1 MPLRD
6 DLLNPIAG
14 DNPAGADLRYDPLYD
29 KVKEARRE
37 EENIPQGGWDRP
49 RKLADWPA
57 VIKLASEAI
66 ATKTK
71 DLQLAV
77 WLTEA
82 LLRRE
87 GYAGLASG
95 LTLIHGML
103 EKFWDG
109 LFPEIEEGDLEL
121 RATPLEWLGGGLDFA
136 LKSSPIN
143 KNGHTFWQYKESGTV
158 PTEKDAE
165 KDKDKGKQR
174 QKALDDGKISSDM
187 FEKGFEATPKVWFR
201 QVAGDLSAALAALEA
216 LDTLSAE
223 KFADTAPSYRGMKES
238 LAEVQRTVAQLLEK
252 KLLVDP
258 DPVAPTAV
266 AGSEEESAGGEA
278 APTGPLSPEP
288 VDRNDAAGRI
298 ISAAR
303 FLRKT
308 EGTSPVSYLMLRA
321 LRWGEL
327 RAEAPNPDPRLL
339 DAPAAPVR
347 TQLKTLLLDQD
358 LPTLLDV
365 AEAVMGSRAGRGW
378 LDLQRYVL
386 NALDGLGPEYSHA
399 AQAIRRELRAL
410 LTEIPT
416 LHEMTLMDDL
426 PTAGPTT
433 VQWLN
438 AEGLLGGEG
447 DAIGAGST
455 AAPVASSAGEG
466 RDQLLERALAD
477 VRTGHASKAIDRI
490 KRALDRENS
499 ERGRFIRQTQLANV
513 MLEAGLDAVAA
524 PILKQLL
531 TKVDEGKLE
540 SWESG
545 PLVAE
550 PMVLLYRSYT
560 KSNTEPKVRQDLYLR
575 ICRLDP
581 VQALTL
587 GPATSGAA
595 APAAPAAKAANAE
608 G

>member
-1 MPLRD
+1 MALRD

-66 ATKTK
+66 ATKSK

-87 GYAGLASG
+87 GYAGLAGG
-95 LTLIHGML
+95 LTLIRGMITQ
-103 EKFWDG
+103 FWDG
-109 LFPEIEEGDLEL
+109 LYPEIEDGDLEL
-121 RATPLEWLGGGLDFA
+121 RATPLEWLGGRLDFA

-143 KNGHTFWQYKESGTV
+143 KNGHTHYQYKESATV

-165 KDKDKGKQR
+165 GDEKKGKQR
-174 QKALDDGKISSDM
+174 QKALDDGKISADM

-201 QVAGDLSAALAALEA
+201 QLAGDLSGALAALEA
-216 LDTLSAE
+216 LDATSAE
-223 KFADTAPSYRGMKES
+223 KFGEAAPSYRGMKDS
-238 LAEVQRTVAQLLEK
+238 LTEVQRVVAQLLER
-252 KLLVDP
+252 KLQLDP
-258 DPVAPTAV
+258 DPVAPTPVEGA
-266 AGSEEESAGGEA
+266 AGDAGGGDA
-278 APTGPLSPEP
+278 APTGPLSAEP
-288 VDRNDAAGRI
+288 VDRNDAAARI

-308 EGTSPVSYLMLRA
+308 EATSPVSYLMLRA

-339 DAPAAPVR
+339 DAPPAPVR

-358 LPTLLDV
+358 FAALLDV

-386 NALDGLGPEYSHA
+386 NALDGLGSDYNQA

-416 LHEMTLMDDL
+416 LYEMTLMDDL
-426 PTAGPTT
+426 PTAGPAT

-447 DAIGAGST
+447 DAIGTGST
-455 AAPVASSAGEG
+455 SAPVASSAGEG
-466 RDQLLERALAD
+466 RDQTLERALAE
-477 VRTGHASKAIDRI
+477 VRTGQASKAIDRI

-531 TKVDEGKLE
+531 AKVDESKLE

-550 PMVLLYRSYT
+550 PMVLLYRSYG

-587 GPATSGAA
+587 GPT
-595 APAAPAAKAANAE
+595 APAKVGSGE

>member
-14 DNPAGADLRYDPLYD
+14 PSPAGADLRYDPLYD
-29 KVKEARRE
+29 KIKEARRE
-37 EENIPQGGWDRP
+37 EDIIPSGGYDRP
-49 RKLADWPA
+49 RKVADWPA

-71 DLQLAV
+71 DLQLVA

-82 LLRRE
+82 LLRKE
-87 GYAGLASG
+87 GYAGFAAGFTLARG
-95 LTLIHGML
+95 IVTQ
-103 EKFWDG
+103 FWDG
-109 LFPEIEEGDLEL
+109 LFPEIEDGDLEL
-121 RATPLEWLGGGLDFA
+121 RATPLDWMGSRLDFVI
-136 LKSSPIN
+136 KSVPIN
-143 KNGHTFWQYKESGTV
+143 KSGHTFWNLKEAPSI

-165 KDKDKGKQR
+165 KDKDKANLRK
-174 QKALDDGKISSDM
+174 KALEDGKVSVDM
-187 FEKGFEATPKVWFR
+187 FDKGFDATPKVWLR
-201 QVAGDLSAALAALEA
+201 QLAGDISAALAAVEALEA
-216 LDTLSAE
+216 VCQE
-223 KFADTAPSYRGMKES
+223 KFGDSGPSFRGSKDS
-238 LAEVQRTVAQLLEK
+238 LTEVQHTVQQLIER
-252 KLLVDP
+252 KLLTDP
-258 DPVAPTAV
+258 DPVAPV
-266 AGSEEESAGGEA
+266 ASEAAADAGGEGGA
-278 APTGPLSPEP
+278 GGESGATGPLAAEP
-288 VDRNDAAGRI
+288 VDRNDAAGRVLG
-298 ISAAR
+298 AAR

-308 EGTSPVSYLMLRA
+308 EPTSPVSYLMLRA

-327 RAEAPNPDPRLL
+327 RAEAPTPDPRLL
-339 DAPAAPVR
+339 DAPPAHVR

-358 LPTLLDV
+358 FAQLLEV
-365 AEAVMGSRAGRGW
+365 AETIMGSKAGRGW

-386 NALDGLGPEYSHA
+386 NALDGLGSDYTQA
-399 AQAIRRELRAL
+399 AQAIRRELKAL

-426 PTAGPTT
+426 PTAGPAT
-433 VQWLN
+433 VQWLT

-447 DAIGAGST
+447 DIGGAVMP
-455 AAPVASSAGEG
+455 AAPVAGAGSESG
-466 RDQLLERALAD
+466 RDSMLERALAE
-477 VRTGHASKAIDRI
+477 VRAGQAPKAIDRI

-513 MLEAGLDAVAA
+513 MLEAGLDAVAT

-531 TKVDEGKLE
+531 AKVDEAKLE
-540 SWESG
+540 AWEAG

-560 KSNTEPKVRQDLYLR
+560 KANTEPKVRGDLYLR
-575 ICRLDP
+575 ICKLDP

-587 GPATSGAA
+587 GPVQ
-595 APAAPAAKAANAE
+595 PAAKAASGE